1 MNKLQLSDEDGRAV
15 LLVIGSLE
23 SGGAERQIS
32 DMANY
37 WVAKGWKVLL
47 ATWSG
52 AEAPDFYPLDALVSR
67 VSLAARADAANSRS
81 RIRVNLGRIA
91 RLRRLIVLSQPDVV
105 LSFMP
110 QNNLLTILAGMG
122 LNVRVVVSERVQP
135 ALDASLPRTWRSLRR
150 IFYKHAGA
158 VVAQTEDAARWLERN
173 CGTTVVVIPN
183 ALRCLPEPSDD
194 RQTVVVAV
202 GRLTHQKGFDVL
214 LRAFARIAPVFKE
227 WRLAI
232 LGEGEERQNLLRL
245 RNELSLDER
254 VEFVGHTSEVVGWM
268 ARAGLVVQPS
278 RFEGFPNVL
287 LESMGLGAAVI
298 SADCPSGPSD
308 IIEEGVNG
316 RLVPVDDVERLAE
329 VMAELISR
337 PDERARLGR
346 AAYRVRERFRQ
357 DVVMRRWEECLFIHS
372 DKARAVSAIPNERR

>member
-1 MNKLQLSDEDGRAV
+1 
-15 LLVIGSLE
+15 VI
-23 SGGAERQIS
+23 
-32 DMANY
+32 
-37 WVAKGWKVLL
+37 L

-52 AEAPDFYPLDALVSR
+52 AEAADFYPLDALVSR
-67 VSLAARADAANSRS
+67 VSLAARAEAASSRS
-81 RIRVNLGRIA
+81 RIRVNLGRVA
-91 RLRRLIVLSQPDVV
+91 RLRRLITSSRPDVV

-110 QNNLLTILAGMG
+110 QSNLLTILAGMG
-122 LNVRVVVSERVQP
+122 LDTRVVVSERVQP
-135 ALDASLPRTWRSLRR
+135 AFHASLPRTWRTLRR
-150 IFYKHAGA
+150 VFYRHADA

-173 CGTTVVVIPN
+173 CRTAVIVIPN
-183 ALRCLPEPSDD
+183 AIRCLPEPSDD
-194 RQTVVVAV
+194 RQAVVIAV

-214 LRAFARIAPVFKE
+214 LRAFARIAPTFRD

-232 LGEGEERQNLLRL
+232 LGEGEERQNLVRL
-245 RNELSLDER
+245 RSELFLDER
-254 VEFVGHTSEVVGWM
+254 VEFVGYTSEVVGWM

-278 RFEGFPNVL
+278 RFEGFPNAV

-329 VMAELISR
+329 VMADLISR

-346 AAYRVRERFRQ
+346 AAYGVRERFRQ
-357 DVVMRRWEECLFIHS
+357 DVVMKRWEECLFARSAKPADQVAGCVS
-372 DKARAVSAIPNERR
+372 DSK